1 MKKAYQIVVRGIVQG
16 VGFRPYV
23 FNLAK
28 ICHLTGWVKNTQK
41 GVEIRIEGE
50 EENLKKFIDLFPQR
64 VPSHAKIFSLFIEEV
79 PLSHFEHFVIL
90 KGERANQVEF
100 DLLPDL
106 GICEDCLRELVD
118 PTDRRFEYPF
128 ITCTL
133 CGPRFSVI
141 ESLPYERENT
151 TMKYFPL
158 CERCREEYENPENRR
173 FHAETTACPLCGPK
187 IKLYNAQR
195 ILIAEDRKALFRA
208 QKAIEEGKILALK
221 GLTGFHLIAR
231 ADDSLVIEILR
242 NRKLRK
248 KKPFAV
254 MVKNISEA
262 EKYVFL
268 SEKDKELLA
277 APMAPIL
284 ILPSKGNLP
293 YNLNE
298 GLKELGIFLPY
309 TPLHYLLLK
318 DLPFPII
325 CTSGN
330 LSEEPLLF
338 ENDEAFEKLSK
349 IADLFLVHN
358 RPIKRP
364 LDDSVI
370 KKSGSFYIMVRRG
383 RGYTPLPLHLSFEVN
398 KPILAVGAHE
408 KNTIALAFQN
418 KIIVSQHIGD
428 LDKVEVL
435 ARFKKTIEDFLELY
449 KINPL
454 IIVADYH
461 PFYASTKWA
470 IQWGNERGIPVVF
483 VQHHIAHLY
492 SVLAEEG
499 INEGK
504 FLGIAWD
511 GTGYGLDHT
520 IWGGEFFY
528 LNGTQ
533 YNRVYTFRPYKLL
546 GGERAIKDIRRT
558 ALSILL
564 EIFGEEALNLP
575 LPFLKTFEEKE
586 ILFLFKAW
594 KEGINSPLTSSVGR
608 LFDAVSALLAL
619 CYNNTYSGE
628 AAMRLES
635 LYSWDIK
642 ENFEFEVLDN
652 FYIDWEPMFKGILD
666 DLKKRKEP
674 NIIATKFINTLARV
688 VLDIAERVSLN
699 SICLSGGVMMN
710 SPLVQRLEELL
721 TKKGFSIYKNK
732 NFPPNDGGLSLGQ
745 AYFTALSLRE

>member
-28 ICHLTGWVKNTQK
+28 IYNLTGWVKNTQK

-50 EENLKKFIDLFPQR
+50 EEQLKKFIDLLPQR
-64 VPSHAKIFSLFIEEV
+64 APSHAKIFSLFIEEV

-187 IKLYNAQR
+187 IELYNAQG
-195 ILIAEDRKALFRA
+195 ILVAEDREALFKA

-254 MVKNISEA
+254 MVKNLSEA

-349 IADLFLVHN
+349 IADLFLVHD

-370 KKSGSFYIMVRRG
+370 KKAGSFYIMVRRG
-383 RGYTPLPLHLSFEVN
+383 RGYTPLPLHLSFEVS

-408 KNTIALAFQN
+408 KNTISLAYQN

-428 LDKVEVL
+428 LDNEEVL

-449 KINPL
+449 NINPL

-470 IQWGNERGIPVVF
+470 KQWGNERGIPVVF

-499 INEGK
+499 INEGE

-533 YNRVYTFRPYKLL
+533 YNRVYTFRPFKLL

-586 ILFLFKAW
+586 ILLLFKAW
-594 KEGINSPLTSSVGR
+594 KEGINSPLSSSVGR

-652 FYIDWEPMFKGILD
+652 FYIDWEPMFKGILE

-688 VLDIAERVSLN
+688 VQDIAVRVGLN

-721 TKKGFSIYKNK
+721 TKKGFSVYKNK